1 MQPPSDIDTLVT
13 VANLGT
19 AVLLGGVI
27 GLERQ
32 WRQRLAGLRTNA
44 LVALGAAT
52 FVLFENLFTVGDPTR
67 VAAQVVTGIG
77 FLGAGII
84 FREGLSIHGL
94 NTAATLWCSAAIG
107 ILAGAGA
114 YKAAVI
120 ASGFVVAVNLILR
133 PIVKHINDKVE
144 HKYSHDPSSR
154 AYHEDK
160 HEEDEYQ

>member
-1 MQPPSDIDTLVT
+1 MQPPADLDTLVAVT
-13 VANLGT
+13 NLGT
-19 AVLLGGVI
+19 AVLLGGAI
-27 GLERQ
+27 GMERQ

-52 FVLFENLFTVGDPTR
+52 FVLFEGLFTVGDPTR

-107 ILAGAGA
+107 VLAGAGA
-114 YKAAVI
+114 YKAALI
-120 ASGFVVAVNLILR
+120 ATIFVVAVNLLLR
-133 PIVKHINDKVE
+133 PIVKTINSKIE
-144 HKYSHDPSSR
+144 HHYAHDPSSR
-154 AYHEDK
+154 AFHEDK
-160 HEEDEYQ
+160 RDEDP